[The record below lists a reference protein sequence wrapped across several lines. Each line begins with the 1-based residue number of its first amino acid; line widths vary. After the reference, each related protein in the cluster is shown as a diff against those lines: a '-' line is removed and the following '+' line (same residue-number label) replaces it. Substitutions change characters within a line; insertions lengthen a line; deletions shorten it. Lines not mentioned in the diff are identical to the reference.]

1 MLLPSPLENLLV
13 MLVTRTQEINRSFLP
28 LKAKLGAYTG
38 KTREKTERGLPHNG
52 MQPDRDSLR
61 GPGG

>member
-38 KTREKTERGLPHNG
+38 KT
-52 MQPDRDSLR
+52 
-61 GPGG
+61 